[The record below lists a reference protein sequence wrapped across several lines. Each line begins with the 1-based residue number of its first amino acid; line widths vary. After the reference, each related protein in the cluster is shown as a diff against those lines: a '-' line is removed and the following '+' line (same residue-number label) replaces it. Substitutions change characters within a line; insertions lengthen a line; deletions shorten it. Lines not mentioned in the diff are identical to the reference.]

1 MKCRTVFLECAV
13 YHNDGLSKHA
23 SLKNRGV
30 FQKTKR
36 AKVREISCIWLLRG
50 PMMHHAVLTWLG
62 LWNTAF
68 PLAVLPA
75 GRVLP

>member
-23 SLKNRGV
+23 ALKKRGV

-36 AKVREISCIWLLRG
+36 AKVREISCIMYWLLRG
-50 PMMHHAVLTWLG
+50 PMMHHAVLTSLG
-62 LWNTAF
+62 L
-68 PLAVLPA
+68 
-75 GRVLP
+75 